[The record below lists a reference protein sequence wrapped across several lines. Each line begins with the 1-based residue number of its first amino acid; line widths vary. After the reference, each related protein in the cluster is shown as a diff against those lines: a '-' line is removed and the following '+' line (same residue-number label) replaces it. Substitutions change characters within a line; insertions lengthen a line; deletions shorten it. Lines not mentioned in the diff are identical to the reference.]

1 MYDFISNFQMKI
13 CLLTKFILMK
23 KNLHLIA
30 IGALSIALTQPA
42 LAQKKALAKAT
53 TAKPSAS
60 QTLPEDPNVKIG
72 KLPNG
77 LVYYIRKN
85 VEPKNRAELYL
96 GNKIG
101 SLMENEEQLG
111 LAHFTEHMAFNGTT
125 DFPKNEII
133 NYLQKAGVRFGAD
146 LNAYTGFNQTVYQL
160 PIPTDSAA
168 VFKTGF
174 KILANWAGKIAMD
187 GKEIDNERGVI
198 IEEDRQRGKNAQQR
212 MSNQL
217 LPFLLGDSRYAKR
230 IPIGDV
236 ALLQKFTHDKIR
248 NFYEDWYRP
257 NLQSVIAVGDFDVNE
272 VEKLIIANFSELKN
286 PANEKA
292 RNYYNIPDNAQ
303 PLIKIVTDKEQPYN
317 VAQVIYKQKQ
327 GPVKTEADYKLQLM
341 QNMVNNMLAAR
352 INEISQKGNAPF
364 LFAQSGYSPYQG
376 GMIWGMSALQ
386 TVAVAKTGKELE
398 KALVAALA
406 ENERMAKFG
415 FTAGELETVKKKME
429 AGNEKQFKEKDKTK
443 SSAYVQQYLDNFL
456 TGSAIP
462 SEEFSYEL
470 NKKLLKNITLA
481 EVNTTAKAMVTK
493 TNQIVVVQAPEKE
506 KENLPSEAALLAAI
520 KTAGNGVTPYVDN
533 TVNKPLIAQAPKA
546 GTIVSQTKN
555 DKVGVTTMTL
565 SNGVKVVLKPTDFKN
580 DQIIFTSF
588 GKGGASLASNDDFI
602 SAENANLIA
611 QSGVGDY
618 NPTQL
623 TKYLA
628 GKSAT
633 AGAYIDD
640 LYQGFS
646 GSASPK
652 DLETA
657 FQLIYARATN
667 PRKDVEFFNK
677 NIADFKVITANKGSN
692 PNSVFA
698 DTVQAVM
705 ANYHKRGM
713 PTTLADLDKINID
726 KAFAFYKERF
736 ADASGQTF
744 VFVGNFDVEQIK
756 PLITNYLASLPSL
769 NKNENFVDNG
779 VKPPM
784 GKVSKTVKKGLED
797 KVTVQLL
804 FHGDYTYNAKN
815 NVMLDALKAALD
827 IKITERLREKESGV
841 YSPGVSLSVQ
851 KNPTSHY
858 YFTISFNCAKANV
871 EKLINAA
878 LEEVNTFKNNGVTA
892 EDLQKFKSEELRQE
906 ELSIRENGYWLGYL
920 TNRLKYG
927 DDIEQVLG
935 NTARVNGVTVEATK
949 TAAKQYLSGDNYI
962 RLVLLPEN

>member
-1 MYDFISNFQMKI
+1 
-13 CLLTKFILMK
+13 MK
-23 KNLHLIA
+23 KNLHLLA
-30 IGALSIALTQPA
+30 AGALSFVLAQPVV
-42 LAQKKALAKAT
+42 AQKKAT
-53 TAKPSAS
+53 TKTVVTKTAAKPAAS
-60 QTLPEDPNVKIG
+60 QTLPNDPNVKIG

-96 GNKIG
+96 GTKIG
-101 SLMENEEQLG
+101 SSMENEQQQG

-146 LNAYTGFNQTVYQL
+146 LNAYTGFNQTVFQL
-160 PIPTDSAA
+160 PIPTDSVE

-174 KILANWAGKIAMD
+174 KILANWAGKVTMD

-217 LPFLLGDSRYAKR
+217 MPFLLGDSQYAKR
-230 IPIGDV
+230 IPIGKIEI
-236 ALLQKFTHDKIR
+236 LESFTHDKIR
-248 NFYEDWYRP
+248 DFYKDWYRP
-257 NLQSVIAVGDFDVNE
+257 NLQAVIAVGDFDVNE
-272 VEKLIIANFSELKN
+272 VEKLIVANFSGLKN

-292 RNYYNIPDNAQ
+292 RTYYDIPDNAQ
-303 PLIKIVTDKEQPYN
+303 PLIKIATDKEQPYN

-327 GPVKTEADYKLQLM
+327 GPVKTEADYRKAM
-341 QNMVNNMLAAR
+341 AQNMVNSMLGAR
-352 INEISQKGNAPF
+352 LAEITQKGNAPF
-364 LFAQSGYSPYQG
+364 LVAQSSYAPYQG
-376 GMIWGMSALQ
+376 GLVWGISALQ
-386 TVAVAKTGKELE
+386 TFAVSKTGAELQ
-398 KALVAALA
+398 KAIVAAIA

-429 AGNEKQFKEKDKTK
+429 ASIEKQFKEKDKTK
-443 SSAYVQQYLDNFL
+443 SSSYVQEYLENFL
-456 TGSAIP
+456 VGEAMPSADFTYQL
-462 SEEFSYEL
+462 S
-470 NKKLLKNITLA
+470 KKLLQNISLA
-481 EVNTTAKAMVTK
+481 EVNAAAKAMVTA

-520 KTAGNGVTPYVDN
+520 KNAGNGVTPYVDN

-555 DKVGVTTMTL
+555 DKIGVTTLTL

-580 DQIIFTSF
+580 DQVVFTSF

-611 QSGVGDY
+611 QSGVGDF

-623 TKYLA
+623 SKYLA
-628 GKSAT
+628 GKNA
-633 AGAYIDD
+633 AVGAYVDD

-667 PRKDVEFFNK
+667 PRKDAEIFNK
-677 NIADFKVITANKGSN
+677 NISDFKVITANKNSN
-692 PNSVFA
+692 PASVFA

-713 PTTLADLDKINID
+713 PTTLADIDKINLD
-726 KAFAFYKERF
+726 KAYAFYKDRF

-744 VFVGNFDVEQIK
+744 VFVGNFDVEKIK
-756 PLITNYLASLPSL
+756 PYITTYLASLPSL
-769 NKNENFVDNG
+769 NKRENFVDNG
-779 VKPPM
+779 INPPK

-797 KVTVQLL
+797 KATVQLL
-804 FHGDYTYNAKN
+804 FHDDYVYNAEN

-841 YSPGVSLSVQ
+841 YSPGVSLSIQ
-851 KNPTSHY
+851 KNPTAHY

-906 ELSIRENGYWLGYL
+906 ELSLRENGFWLGYL

-927 DDIEQVLG
+927 DNLEQVLG
-935 NTARVNGVTVEATK
+935 NTARINGVTVEATK
-949 TAAKQYLSGDNYI
+949 AAAKKYLNGDNYI

>member
-1 MYDFISNFQMKI
+1 
-13 CLLTKFILMK
+13 MK
-23 KNLHLIA
+23 KNLHLLA
-30 IGALSIALTQPA
+30 AGALSFVLAQPA
-42 LAQKKALAKAT
+42 VAQKKAPAKAPVAK
-53 TAKPSAS
+53 TAVKTVAS
-60 QTLPEDPNVKIG
+60 QALPNDPNVKIG

-101 SLMENEEQLG
+101 SLMENEDQLG
-111 LAHFTEHMAFNGTT
+111 LAHFTEHMAFNGTK

-160 PIPTDSAA
+160 PIPTDSVE

-174 KILANWAGKIAMD
+174 KILANWAGKVTMD
-187 GKEIDNERGVI
+187 GAEIDNERGVI
-198 IEEDRQRGKNAQQR
+198 VEEDRQRGKNAQQR

-217 LPFLLGDSRYAKR
+217 LPFLLGDSQYAKR
-230 IPIGDV
+230 IPIGKV
-236 ALLQKFTHDKIR
+236 EVLQNFTHDKIR
-248 NFYEDWYRP
+248 NFYKDWYRP
-257 NLQSVIAVGDFDVNE
+257 NLQTVIAVGDFDVNE

-286 PANEKA
+286 PANERA
-292 RNYYNIPDNAQ
+292 RTYYSIPDNAQ
-303 PLIKIVTDKEQPYN
+303 PLIKIATDKEQPYN

-327 GPVKTEADYKLQLM
+327 GPVKTEADYKTQM
-341 QNMVNNMLAAR
+341 IQGMVNNMLEAR
-352 INEISQKGNAPF
+352 ITELTQKGTAPF
-364 LFAQSGYSPYQG
+364 LFAQSAYGPYQG
-376 GMIWGMSALQ
+376 GMVWDFSALQ
-386 TVAVAKTGKELE
+386 TVAVAKSGAELE

-415 FTAGELETVKKKME
+415 FTAVELETVKKKME
-429 AGNEKQFKEKDKTK
+429 AGIEKQFKEKDKTK
-443 SSAYVQQYLDNFL
+443 SSTYVQQYLNNFL
-456 TGSAIP
+456 IGSAIP
-462 SEEFSYEL
+462 SAEYTYEL
-470 NKKLLKNITLA
+470 SKKLLNNITLA
-481 EVNTTAKAMVTK
+481 DINAAAKAMVTK

-506 KENLPSEAALLAAI
+506 KENLPTEAALLAAI

-546 GTIVSQTKN
+546 GTIVSETKN
-555 DKVGVTTMTL
+555 DKIGVTTLAL

-580 DQIIFTSF
+580 DQVIFTSF
-588 GKGGASLASNDDFI
+588 AKGGASLASNDDFI

-611 QSGVGDY
+611 QSGVGDF

-628 GKSAT
+628 GKTAS

-667 PRKDVEFFNK
+667 PRKDAEIFNK
-677 NIADFKVITANKGSN
+677 NISDFKVITANKGSN
-692 PNSVFA
+692 PSSVFA

-713 PTTLADLDKINID
+713 PTTLADIDKINID
-726 KAFAFYKERF
+726 KAYAFYKDRF

-744 VFVGNFDVEQIK
+744 VFVGNFDVEKIK
-756 PLITNYLASLPSL
+756 PFVTTYLASLPSL

-779 VKPPM
+779 VNPPK

-804 FHGDYTYNAKN
+804 FHDDYVYNADN

-851 KNPTSHY
+851 KNPTAHY

-878 LEEVNTFKNNGVTA
+878 LEEVNAFAKNGVTA
-892 EDLQKFKSEELRQE
+892 EDLQKFKSEELRQD
-906 ELSIRENGYWLGYL
+906 ELSLRENGYWLSYL

-927 DDIEQVLG
+927 DNLEQVLG
-935 NTARVNGVTVEATK
+935 NTARINGVTVEATK
-949 TAAKQYLSGDNYI
+949 AAAQKYLNGDNYI

>member
-1 MYDFISNFQMKI
+1 MN
-13 CLLTKFILMK
+13 
-23 KNLHLIA
+23 KNLHLLA
-30 IGALSIALTQPA
+30 VGALSLALAQPA
-42 LAQKKALAKAT
+42 IAQKKAPAKAT
-53 TAKPSAS
+53 APKTAVKTVAG
-60 QTLPEDPNVKIG
+60 QALPNDPNVKIG

-96 GNKIG
+96 GTKIG
-101 SLMENEEQLG
+101 SLMENEDQLG
-111 LAHFTEHMAFNGTT
+111 LAHFTEHMAFNGTK

-160 PIPTDSAA
+160 PIPTDSIE

-174 KILANWAGKIAMD
+174 KILANWAGKVTMD
-187 GKEIDNERGVI
+187 GAEIDNERGVI
-198 IEEDRQRGKNAQQR
+198 VEEDRQRGKNAQQR

-217 LPFLLGDSRYAKR
+217 LPFLLGDSQYAKR
-230 IPIGDV
+230 IPIGKV
-236 ALLQKFTHDKIR
+236 EILQNFTHDKIR
-248 NFYEDWYRP
+248 NFYTDWYRP
-257 NLQSVIAVGDFDVNE
+257 NLQTVIAVGDFDVNE
-272 VEKLIIANFSELKN
+272 VEKLIISNFSVLTNPKN
-286 PANEKA
+286 ERA
-292 RNYYNIPDNAQ
+292 RTYYNIPDNVQ
-303 PLIKIVTDKEQPYN
+303 PLIKIAVDKEQPYN

-327 GPVKTEADYKLQLM
+327 GPVKTEADYRLQM
-341 QNMVNNMLAAR
+341 VQSMVNNMLGAR
-352 INEISQKGNAPF
+352 LAEITQKGNAPF
-364 LFAQSGYSPYQG
+364 LFAQSAYAPYQG
-376 GMIWGMSALQ
+376 GLVWGLSALQ
-386 TVAVAKTGKELE
+386 TTAVAKSGAELQ
-398 KALVAALA
+398 AAIVAALA

-429 AGNEKQFKEKDKTK
+429 AGIEKQFKEKDKTK
-443 SSAYVQQYLDNFL
+443 SAVYVQQYLNNFL
-456 TGSAIP
+456 IGAGIP
-462 SEEFSYEL
+462 SAEHTYEL
-470 NKKLLKNITLA
+470 SKKLLQNISLA
-481 EVNTTAKAMVTK
+481 EINTAAKAMVTK

-506 KENLPSEAALLAAI
+506 KENLPTETALLAAI
-520 KTAGNGVTPYVDN
+520 KNAGNGVTPYVDN

-546 GTIVSQTKN
+546 GTIVNETKN
-555 DKVGVTTMTL
+555 DKVGVTTLTL

-580 DQIIFTSF
+580 DQVIFTSF

-611 QSGVGDY
+611 QSGVGDF

-628 GKSAT
+628 GKTAS

-667 PRKDVEFFNK
+667 PRKDVEIFNK
-677 NIADFKVITANKGSN
+677 NISDYKVVTANKNSN
-692 PNSVFA
+692 PSSVFA

-713 PTTLADLDKINID
+713 PTNLADIDKINLD
-726 KAFAFYKERF
+726 KAYAFYKDRF
-736 ADASGQTF
+736 ADGSGQTF
-744 VFVGNFDVEQIK
+744 VFVGNFDVEKIK
-756 PLITNYLASLPSL
+756 PFVTTYLASLPSL

-779 VKPPM
+779 VNPPK

-797 KVTVQLL
+797 KANVQLV
-804 FHGDYTYNAKN
+804 FHDDYVYNAEN

-841 YSPGVSLSVQ
+841 YSPNVSLSVQ
-851 KNPTSHY
+851 KNPTAHY
-858 YFTISFNCAKANV
+858 YFTISFSCAKANV
-871 EKLINAA
+871 DKLINAA
-878 LEEVNTFKNNGVTA
+878 IEEVNAFAKNGVTA

-927 DDIEQVLG
+927 DNLEQVLG
-935 NTARVNGVTVEATK
+935 NTTRINGVTVDATK
-949 TAAKQYLSGDNYI
+949 TAAQKYLNGDNYI

>member
-1 MYDFISNFQMKI
+1 MN
-13 CLLTKFILMK
+13 
-23 KNLHLIA
+23 KNLHLLA
-30 IGALSIALTQPA
+30 IGALSLALAQPA
-42 LAQKKALAKAT
+42 TAQKKAPAKAT
-53 TAKPSAS
+53 AAKTAVKTVAS
-60 QTLPEDPNVKIG
+60 QALPNDPNVKIG

-85 VEPKNRAELYL
+85 IEPKNRAELYL
-96 GNKIG
+96 GTKIG
-101 SLMENEEQLG
+101 SLMENEDQLG
-111 LAHFTEHMAFNGTT
+111 LAHFTEHMAFNGTK

-146 LNAYTGFNQTVYQL
+146 LNAYTGFNQTVFQL
-160 PIPTDSAA
+160 PIPTDSAE

-174 KILANWAGKIAMD
+174 KILANWAGKVSMD
-187 GKEIDNERGVI
+187 GKEIDNERGI
-198 IEEDRQRGKNAQQR
+198 IVEEDRQRGKNAQQR
-212 MSNQL
+212 ISNQL
-217 LPFLLGDSRYAKR
+217 LPFLLGDSQYSKR
-230 IPIGDV
+230 IPIGKV
-236 ALLQKFTHDKIR
+236 EILQSFTHDKIR
-248 NFYEDWYRP
+248 NFYTDWYRP
-257 NLQSVIAVGDFDVNE
+257 NLQTVIAVGDFDVNE
-272 VEKLIIANFSELKN
+272 VEKLIIANFSVLTN
-286 PANEKA
+286 PKAERARAN
-292 RNYYNIPDNAQ
+292 YSIPDNVQ
-303 PLIKIVTDKEQPYN
+303 PLIKIAVDKEQPYN

-327 GPVKTEADYKLQLM
+327 GPVKTEADYRLQM
-341 QNMVNNMLAAR
+341 VQGMVNNMLGAR
-352 INEISQKGNAPF
+352 LTEITQKANAPF
-364 LFAQSGYSPYQG
+364 LFAQSSYAPYQG
-376 GMIWGMSALQ
+376 GLVWGVSALQ
-386 TVAVAKTGKELE
+386 TAAVAKTGAELQT
-398 KALVAALA
+398 AIVAALA

-429 AGNEKQFKEKDKTK
+429 AGIEKQFKEKDKTK
-443 SSAYVQQYLDNFL
+443 STVYVQQYLNNFL
-456 TGSAIP
+456 IGSAIP
-462 SEEFSYEL
+462 SAEYSYEL
-470 NKKLLKNITLA
+470 SQKILKGITLA
-481 EVNTTAKAMVTK
+481 EINAAAKAMVTK

-506 KENLPSEAALLAAI
+506 KDNLPKEAALLAAI
-520 KTAGNGVTPYVDN
+520 KNAGNGVTPYVDN

-546 GTIVSQTKN
+546 GNIVNETKN
-555 DKVGVTTMTL
+555 AKIGITTLTL

-580 DQIIFTSF
+580 DQVIFTSF
-588 GKGGASLASNDDFI
+588 GKGGASLASNDDFL

-611 QSGVGDY
+611 QSGVGDF

-628 GKSAT
+628 GKTAS

-667 PRKDVEFFNK
+667 PRKDAEIFNK
-677 NIADFKVITANKGSN
+677 NISDYKVITANKNSN
-692 PNSVFA
+692 PSSVFA

-713 PTTLADLDKINID
+713 PTNLSDIDKINLD
-726 KAFAFYKERF
+726 KAYAFYKDRF

-744 VFVGNFDVEQIK
+744 VFVGNFDVEKIK
-756 PLITNYLASLPSL
+756 PFITTYLASLPSL

-779 VKPPM
+779 VNPPK

-797 KVTVQLL
+797 KANVQLV
-804 FHGDYTYNAKN
+804 FHDDYTYNAEN

-841 YSPGVSLSVQ
+841 YSPNVSLSVQ
-851 KNPTSHY
+851 KNPTAHY
-858 YFTISFNCAKANV
+858 YFTISFSCAKANV
-871 EKLINAA
+871 DKLVNAA
-878 LEEVNTFKNNGVTA
+878 LEEVNAFAKNGVTA

-927 DDIEQVLG
+927 DDVEQVLG
-935 NTARVNGVTVEATK
+935 NTARINGVSVDATK
-949 TAAKQYLSGDNYI
+949 TAAQKYLNGDNYI
-962 RLVLLPEN
+962 RLVLVPEN

>member
-1 MYDFISNFQMKI
+1 
-13 CLLTKFILMK
+13 MK
-23 KNLHLIA
+23 KNLHLFA
-30 IGALSIALTQPA
+30 VGVLSLMLAQPA
-42 LAQKKALAKAT
+42 MAQKKT
-53 TAKPSAS
+53 TAKAPIAKTIAKTATKPTTSP
-60 QTLPEDPNVKIG
+60 TLPNDPNVKIG

-101 SLMENEEQLG
+101 SLMENEDQLG
-111 LAHFTEHMAFNGTT
+111 LAHFTEHMAFNGTK

-160 PIPTDSAA
+160 PIPTDSVE

-174 KILANWAGKIAMD
+174 KILANWAGKVSMD
-187 GKEIDNERGVI
+187 GAEIDNERGVI

-217 LPFLLGDSRYAKR
+217 LPFLLGNSQYAKR
-230 IPIGDV
+230 IPIGKV
-236 ALLQKFTHDKIR
+236 ELLQSFTHDKIR
-248 NFYEDWYRP
+248 NFYKDWYRP
-257 NLQSVIAVGDFDVNE
+257 NLQTVIAVGDFDVNE

-286 PANEKA
+286 PTNERA
-292 RNYYNIPDNAQ
+292 RTYYDIPDNAQ
-303 PLIKIVTDKEQPYN
+303 PLIKIATDKEQPYN

-327 GPVKTEADYKLQLM
+327 GPIKTEADYKKQLI

-352 INEISQKGNAPF
+352 FAEITQKGNAPF
-364 LFAQSGYSPYQG
+364 LFAQSSYGPYQG
-376 GMIWGMSALQ
+376 GLVWDVSALT
-386 TVAVAKTGKELE
+386 TVAVAKTGAELQQ
-398 KALVAALA
+398 AIVAALA

-429 AGNEKQFKEKDKTK
+429 AGIEKQFKEKDKTK
-443 SSAYVQQYLDNFL
+443 STVYVQQYLNNFL
-456 TGSAIP
+456 IGASIP
-462 SEEFSYEL
+462 SAEYTYEL
-470 NKKLLKNITLA
+470 SKKLLQHITLA
-481 EVNTTAKAMVTK
+481 EVNASAKAMVTT

-506 KENLPSEAALLAAI
+506 KDNLPSETALLAAI

-546 GTIVSQTKN
+546 GTIVSETKN
-555 DKVGVTTMTL
+555 DKIGITSLTL
-565 SNGVKVVLKPTDFKN
+565 SNGIKVVLKPTDFKN
-580 DQIIFTSF
+580 DQVIFTSF

-602 SAENANLIA
+602 SADNANLIA
-611 QSGVGDY
+611 QSGVGDF

-628 GKSAT
+628 GKTAS
-633 AGAYIDD
+633 AGAYIND

-667 PRKDVEFFNK
+667 PRKDVEIFNK
-677 NIADFKVITANKGSN
+677 NISDYKVITANKNSS
-692 PNSVFA
+692 PTSVFA

-713 PTTLADLDKINID
+713 PTTLADIDKISID
-726 KAFAFYKERF
+726 KAYDFYKERF
-736 ADASGQTF
+736 ADLSGQTF
-744 VFVGNFDVEQIK
+744 VFVGNFDVAQIK
-756 PLITNYLASLPSL
+756 PLITTYLASLPAL

-779 VKPPM
+779 VNPPK

-797 KVTVQLL
+797 KVTVQLV
-804 FHGDYTYNAKN
+804 FHDDYTYNADN
-815 NVMLDALKAALD
+815 NVMLDALNAALD

-841 YSPGVSLSVQ
+841 YSPRVSLSVE
-851 KNPTSHY
+851 KYPTAHY
-858 YFTISFNCAKANV
+858 YFTISFNCAKANAD
-871 EKLINAA
+871 KLINAA
-878 LEEVNTFKNNGVTA
+878 LEEVTAFRQNGVTA

-906 ELSIRENGYWLGYL
+906 ELSLRENGYWLNYL

-927 DDIEQVLG
+927 DDLEQVLG
-935 NTARVNGVTVEATK
+935 NTARINGVTIEATK
-949 TAAKQYLSGDNYI
+949 TAAQTYLNGNNYI
-962 RLVLLPEN
+962 QLVLLPEN

>member
-1 MYDFISNFQMKI
+1 
-13 CLLTKFILMK
+13 MK
-23 KNLHLIA
+23 KNLHLLA
-30 IGALSIALTQPA
+30 AGALSFVLAQPA
-42 LAQKKALAKAT
+42 VAQKKT
-53 TAKPSAS
+53 TTKTVVTKTAAKPAAS
-60 QTLPEDPNVKIG
+60 QTLPNDPNVKIG

-96 GNKIG
+96 GTKIG
-101 SLMENEEQLG
+101 SLMENEQQQG

-146 LNAYTGFNQTVYQL
+146 LNAYTGFNQTVFQL
-160 PIPTDSAA
+160 PIPTDSVE

-174 KILANWAGKIAMD
+174 KILANWAGKVTMD

-198 IEEDRQRGKNAQQR
+198 VEEDRQRGKNAQQR

-217 LPFLLGDSRYAKR
+217 LPFLLGNSQYAKR
-230 IPIGDV
+230 IPIGKIEI
-236 ALLQKFTHDKIR
+236 LESFTHDKIR
-248 NFYEDWYRP
+248 DFYKDWYRP
-257 NLQSVIAVGDFDVNE
+257 NLQAVIAVGDFDVNE
-272 VEKLIIANFSELKN
+272 VEKLIIANFSGLKN

-292 RNYYNIPDNAQ
+292 RTYYSIPDNAQ
-303 PLIKIVTDKEQPYN
+303 PLIKIATDKEQPYN

-327 GPVKTEADYKLQLM
+327 GPVKTEADYRKAM
-341 QNMVNNMLAAR
+341 AQNMVNSMLGAR
-352 INEISQKGNAPF
+352 LAEITQKGNAPF
-364 LFAQSGYSPYQG
+364 LFAQSSYAPYQG
-376 GMIWGMSALQ
+376 GLVWGVSALQ
-386 TVAVAKTGKELE
+386 TVAVSKTGAELQ
-398 KALVAALA
+398 KAIVAAIA

-415 FTAGELETVKKKME
+415 FTAGELETVKKKMD
-429 AGNEKQFKEKDKTK
+429 ASIEKQFKEKDKTK
-443 SSAYVQQYLDNFL
+443 SSAYVQEYLENFL
-456 TGSAIP
+456 VGEAMPSA
-462 SEEFSYEL
+462 EFTYQLS
-470 NKKLLKNITLA
+470 KKLLQNISLA
-481 EVNTTAKAMVTK
+481 EVNAAAKAMVTA

-506 KENLPSEAALLAAI
+506 KENLPSEAALLATI
-520 KTAGNGVTPYVDN
+520 KNAGNGVTPYVDN

-555 DKVGVTTMTL
+555 DKIGVTTLTL

-580 DQIIFTSF
+580 DQIVFTSF

-611 QSGVGDY
+611 QSGVGDF

-623 TKYLA
+623 NKYLA
-628 GKSAT
+628 GKNA
-633 AGAYIDD
+633 AVGAYVDD

-667 PRKDVEFFNK
+667 PRKDAEIFNK
-677 NIADFKVITANKGSN
+677 NISDFKVITANKNSN
-692 PNSVFA
+692 PASVFA

-713 PTTLADLDKINID
+713 PTTLADIDKINLD
-726 KAFAFYKERF
+726 KAYAFYKDRF

-744 VFVGNFDVEQIK
+744 VFVGNFDVEKIK
-756 PLITNYLASLPSL
+756 PYITTYLASLPSL
-769 NKNENFVDNG
+769 NKSENFVDNG
-779 VKPPM
+779 VNPPK

-797 KVTVQLL
+797 KATVQLL
-804 FHGDYTYNAKN
+804 FHDDYTYNAEN

-841 YSPGVSLSVQ
+841 YSPGVSLSIQ
-851 KNPTSHY
+851 KNPTAHY

-906 ELSIRENGYWLGYL
+906 ELSLRENGFWLGYL

-927 DDIEQVLG
+927 DNLEQVLG
-935 NTARVNGVTVEATK
+935 NTARINGVTVEATK
-949 TAAKQYLSGDNYI
+949 AAAKKYLNGDNYI

>member
-1 MYDFISNFQMKI
+1 
-13 CLLTKFILMK
+13 MK
-23 KNLHLIA
+23 KNLHLLA
-30 IGALSIALTQPA
+30 VGALSLVLAQPA
-42 LAQKKALAKAT
+42 IAQKKAPAKAVKT
-53 TAKPSAS
+53 VTKPAAS
-60 QTLPEDPNVKIG
+60 PALPIDPNVKIG

-111 LAHFTEHMAFNGTT
+111 LAHFTEHMAFNGTK

-160 PIPTDSAA
+160 PIPTDSAE

-174 KILANWAGKIAMD
+174 KILANWAGKVTMD

-212 MSNQL
+212 ISKQL

-236 ALLQKFTHDKIR
+236 DLLQKFTHDKIR
-248 NFYEDWYRP
+248 NFYKDWYRP
-257 NLQSVIAVGDFDVNE
+257 NLQTVIAVGDFDVNE

-292 RNYYNIPDNAQ
+292 RTYYSIPDNVQ
-303 PLIKIVTDKEQPYN
+303 PLVKIATDPEQPYN
-317 VAQVIYKQKQ
+317 VAQLIYKQKQ
-327 GPVKTEADYKLQLM
+327 GPVKTEADYKTQM
-341 QNMVNNMLAAR
+341 AQNMVNNMLAAR
-352 INEISQKGNAPF
+352 IAEIMQKGNAPF
-364 LFAQSGYSPYQG
+364 LFAQSSYGPYQG
-376 GMIWGMSALQ
+376 GMIWDMNALQ
-386 TVAVAKTGKELE
+386 TVAVAKTGAELE
-398 KALVAALA
+398 KALVAAVA

-429 AGNEKQFKEKDKTK
+429 ASNEKQFKEKDKTK
-443 SSAYVQQYLDNFL
+443 SSAYVQQYLNNFL
-456 TGSAIP
+456 IGSAIP
-462 SEEFSYEL
+462 SEEYSYEL
-470 NKKLLKNITLA
+470 NKKLLQSISLA
-481 EVNTTAKAMVTK
+481 DVNAAAKAMVTK
-493 TNQIVVVQAPEKE
+493 NNQILVVQAPEKE
-506 KENLPSEAALLAAI
+506 KANLPQEASLIAAL
-520 KTAGNGVTPYVDN
+520 KNAGNGVTPYVDN
-533 TVNKPLIAQAPKA
+533 AVNKPLIAQAPKA
-546 GTIVSQTKN
+546 GTIVNETKN
-555 DKVGVTTMTL
+555 DKIGITTLTL

-580 DQIIFTSF
+580 DQVIFTSF
-588 GKGGASLASNDDFI
+588 AKGGASLASNDDFL

-623 TKYLA
+623 SKYLA
-628 GKSAT
+628 GKNA
-633 AGAYIDD
+633 AVGAYIDD

-646 GSASPK
+646 GNASPK

-667 PRKDVEFFNK
+667 PRKDVEIFNK
-677 NIADFKVITANKGSN
+677 NISDFKVITANKGSN
-692 PNSVFA
+692 PSSVFA

-713 PTTLADLDKINID
+713 PTTLADIDKINID
-726 KAFAFYKERF
+726 KAYAFYKDRF

-756 PLITNYLASLPSL
+756 PFITTYLASLPSL
-769 NKNENFVDNG
+769 NRNENFVDNG
-779 VKPPM
+779 VNPPK

-797 KVTVQLL
+797 KVSVQLV
-804 FHGDYTYNAKN
+804 FHDDYTYSAEN

-851 KNPTSHY
+851 KNPAAHY

-878 LEEVNTFKNNGVTA
+878 LEEVNNFKNNGVTA
-892 EDLQKFKSEELRQE
+892 EDLQKFKSEELRQV
-906 ELSIRENGYWLGYL
+906 ELSLRENGYWLAYL
-920 TNRLKYG
+920 TNRLKYN
-927 DDIEQVLG
+927 DNVEQVLD
-935 NTARVNGVTVEATK
+935 NTSRINGVTVDATK
-949 TAAKQYLSGDNYI
+949 TAAKKYLNGDNYI

>member
-1 MYDFISNFQMKI
+1 
-13 CLLTKFILMK
+13 MK
-23 KNLHLIA
+23 KNLHLLA
-30 IGALSIALTQPA
+30 AGALSLVLAQPA
-42 LAQKKALAKAT
+42 IAQKKAPAKAPVAKTAAKT
-53 TAKPSAS
+53 TTS
-60 QTLPEDPNVKIG
+60 QTLPNDPNVKIG

-101 SLMENEEQLG
+101 SLMENEDQLG
-111 LAHFTEHMAFNGTT
+111 LAHFTEHMAFNGTK

-160 PIPTDSAA
+160 PIPTDSAD

-174 KILANWAGKIAMD
+174 KILANWAGKVTMD
-187 GKEIDNERGVI
+187 GAEIDNERGVI
-198 IEEDRQRGKNAQQR
+198 VEEDRQRGKNAQQR

-217 LPFLLGDSRYAKR
+217 LPFLLGDSQYAKR
-230 IPIGDV
+230 IPIGKV
-236 ALLQKFTHDKIR
+236 EILQNFTHDKIR
-248 NFYEDWYRP
+248 NFYKDWYRP
-257 NLQSVIAVGDFDVNE
+257 NLQTVIAVGDFDVNE

-286 PANEKA
+286 PANE
-292 RNYYNIPDNAQ
+292 RTRTLYSIPDNAQ
-303 PLIKIVTDKEQPYN
+303 PLIKIATDKEQPYN

-327 GPVKTEADYKLQLM
+327 GPVKTEADYRLQM
-341 QNMVNNMLAAR
+341 TQNMVNNMLGAR
-352 INEISQKGNAPF
+352 IAELTQKGTAPF
-364 LFAQSGYSPYQG
+364 LFAQSSYAPYQG
-376 GMIWGMSALQ
+376 GLVWDVSALQ
-386 TVAVAKTGKELE
+386 TVAVAKSGAELQ

-429 AGNEKQFKEKDKTK
+429 AGIEKQFKEKDKTK
-443 SSAYVQQYLDNFL
+443 SAAYVQQYLNNFL
-456 TGSAIP
+456 IGSAIP
-462 SEEFSYEL
+462 SAEYSYEL
-470 NKKLLKNITLA
+470 SKKLLNNISLA
-481 EVNTTAKAMVTK
+481 EINAAAKAMVTK

-506 KENLPSEAALLAAI
+506 KENLPTEAALLAAI

-546 GTIVSQTKN
+546 GTIVSETKN
-555 DKVGVTTMTL
+555 DKIGVTTLAL

-588 GKGGASLASNDDFI
+588 GKGGASLASNEDFL

-611 QSGVGDY
+611 QSGVGDF

-628 GKSAT
+628 GKTAS

-667 PRKDVEFFNK
+667 PRKDAEIFNK
-677 NIADFKVITANKGSN
+677 NISDFKVITANKGSN
-692 PNSVFA
+692 PSSVFA

-713 PTTLADLDKINID
+713 PTTLADIDKINLD
-726 KAFAFYKERF
+726 KAYAFYKDRF

-744 VFVGNFDVEQIK
+744 VFVGNFDVEKIK
-756 PLITNYLASLPSL
+756 PFVTTYLASLPSL

-779 VKPPM
+779 VNPPK

-804 FHGDYTYNAKN
+804 FHDDYVYNAEN

-851 KNPTSHY
+851 KNPTAHY

-878 LEEVNTFKNNGVTA
+878 LEEVNAFAKNGVTA

-906 ELSIRENGYWLGYL
+906 ELSLRENGYWLGYL

-927 DDIEQVLG
+927 DNLEQVLG
-935 NTARVNGVTVEATK
+935 NTARINGVTVDATK
-949 TAAKQYLSGDNYI
+949 AAAQKYLNGDNYI

>member
-1 MYDFISNFQMKI
+1 
-13 CLLTKFILMK
+13 MK
-23 KNLHLIA
+23 KNLHLLA
-30 IGALSIALTQPA
+30 VGALSLVLAQPA
-42 LAQKKALAKAT
+42 IAQKKAPAKAVKT
-53 TAKPSAS
+53 VTKPATSPA
-60 QTLPEDPNVKIG
+60 LPIDPNVKIG

-111 LAHFTEHMAFNGTT
+111 LAHFTEHMAFNGTK

-160 PIPTDSAA
+160 PIPTDSAE

-174 KILANWAGKIAMD
+174 KILANWAGKVTMD

-212 MSNQL
+212 ISKQL

-236 ALLQKFTHDKIR
+236 DLLQKFTHDKIR
-248 NFYEDWYRP
+248 NFYKDWYRP
-257 NLQSVIAVGDFDVNE
+257 NLQTVIAVGDFDVNE

-292 RNYYNIPDNAQ
+292 RTYYSIPDNVQ
-303 PLIKIVTDKEQPYN
+303 PLVKIATDPEQPYN
-317 VAQVIYKQKQ
+317 VAQLIYKQKQ
-327 GPVKTEADYKLQLM
+327 GPVKTEADYKTQIA

-352 INEISQKGNAPF
+352 IAEIMQKGNAPF
-364 LFAQSGYSPYQG
+364 LFAQSSYGPYQG
-376 GMIWGMSALQ
+376 GMIWDMNALQ
-386 TVAVAKTGKELE
+386 TVAVAKTGAELE
-398 KALVAALA
+398 KALVAAVA

-429 AGNEKQFKEKDKTK
+429 ASNEKQFKEKDKTK
-443 SSAYVQQYLDNFL
+443 SSAYVQQYLNNFL
-456 TGSAIP
+456 IGSAIP
-462 SEEFSYEL
+462 SEEYSYEL
-470 NKKLLKNITLA
+470 NKKLLQSISLA
-481 EVNTTAKAMVTK
+481 DVNAAAKAMVTK
-493 TNQIVVVQAPEKE
+493 NNQILVVQAPEKE
-506 KENLPSEAALLAAI
+506 KANLPQEASLIAAL
-520 KTAGNGVTPYVDN
+520 KNAGNGVTPYVDN
-533 TVNKPLIAQAPKA
+533 AVNKPLIAQAPKA
-546 GTIVSQTKN
+546 GTIVNETKN
-555 DKVGVTTMTL
+555 DKIGITTLTL

-580 DQIIFTSF
+580 DQVIFTSF
-588 GKGGASLASNDDFI
+588 AKGGASLASNDDFL

-623 TKYLA
+623 SKYLA
-628 GKSAT
+628 GKNA
-633 AGAYIDD
+633 AVGAYIDD

-646 GSASPK
+646 GNASPK

-667 PRKDVEFFNK
+667 PRKDVEIFNK
-677 NIADFKVITANKGSN
+677 NISDFKVITANKGSN
-692 PNSVFA
+692 PSSVFA

-713 PTTLADLDKINID
+713 PTTLADIDKINID
-726 KAFAFYKERF
+726 KAYAFYKDRF

-756 PLITNYLASLPSL
+756 PLITTYLASLPSL
-769 NKNENFVDNG
+769 NRNENFVDNG
-779 VKPPM
+779 VNPPK

-797 KVTVQLL
+797 KVSVQLV
-804 FHGDYTYNAKN
+804 FHDDYTYSAEN

-851 KNPTSHY
+851 KNPAAHY

-878 LEEVNTFKNNGVTA
+878 LEEVNNFKNNGVTA
-892 EDLQKFKSEELRQE
+892 EDLQKFKSEELRQV
-906 ELSIRENGYWLGYL
+906 ELSLRENGYWLAYL
-920 TNRLKYG
+920 TNRLKYN
-927 DDIEQVLG
+927 DNVEQVLD
-935 NTARVNGVTVEATK
+935 NTSRINGVTVDATK
-949 TAAKQYLSGDNYI
+949 TAAKKYLNGDNYI

>member
-1 MYDFISNFQMKI
+1 
-13 CLLTKFILMK
+13 MK
-23 KNLHLIA
+23 KNLHLLA
-30 IGALSIALTQPA
+30 VGALSLVLAQPA
-42 LAQKKALAKAT
+42 MAQKKAPAKAVKT
-53 TAKPSAS
+53 VTKPATSPA
-60 QTLPEDPNVKIG
+60 LPIDPNVKIG

-111 LAHFTEHMAFNGTT
+111 LAHFTEHMAFNGTK

-160 PIPTDSAA
+160 PIPTDSAE

-174 KILANWAGKIAMD
+174 KILANWAGKVTMD

-212 MSNQL
+212 ISKQL

-236 ALLQKFTHDKIR
+236 DLLQKFTHDKIR
-248 NFYEDWYRP
+248 NFYKDWYRP
-257 NLQSVIAVGDFDVNE
+257 NLQTVIAVGDFDVNE

-292 RNYYNIPDNAQ
+292 RTYYSIPDNVQ
-303 PLIKIVTDKEQPYN
+303 PLVKIATDPEQPYN
-317 VAQVIYKQKQ
+317 VAQLIYKQKQ
-327 GPVKTEADYKLQLM
+327 GPVKTEADYKTQIA

-352 INEISQKGNAPF
+352 IAEIMQKGNAPF
-364 LFAQSGYSPYQG
+364 LFAQSSYGPYQG
-376 GMIWGMSALQ
+376 GMIWDMNALQ
-386 TVAVAKTGKELE
+386 TVAVAKTGAELE
-398 KALVAALA
+398 KALVAAVA

-429 AGNEKQFKEKDKTK
+429 ASNEKQFKEKDKTK
-443 SSAYVQQYLDNFL
+443 SSAYVQQYLNNFL
-456 TGSAIP
+456 IGSAIP
-462 SEEFSYEL
+462 SEEYSYEL
-470 NKKLLKNITLA
+470 NKKLLQSISLA
-481 EVNTTAKAMVTK
+481 DVNAAAKAMVTK
-493 TNQIVVVQAPEKE
+493 NNQILVVQAPEKE
-506 KENLPSEAALLAAI
+506 KANLPQEASLIAAL
-520 KTAGNGVTPYVDN
+520 KNAGNGVTPYVDN
-533 TVNKPLIAQAPKA
+533 AVNKPLIAQAPKA
-546 GTIVSQTKN
+546 GTIVNETKN
-555 DKVGVTTMTL
+555 DKIGITTLTL

-580 DQIIFTSF
+580 DQVIFTSF
-588 GKGGASLASNDDFI
+588 AKGGASLASNDDFL

-623 TKYLA
+623 SKYLA
-628 GKSAT
+628 GKNA
-633 AGAYIDD
+633 AVGAYIDD

-646 GSASPK
+646 GNASPK

-667 PRKDVEFFNK
+667 PRKDVEIFNK
-677 NIADFKVITANKGSN
+677 NISDFKVITANKGSN
-692 PNSVFA
+692 PSSVFA

-713 PTTLADLDKINID
+713 PTTLADIDKINID
-726 KAFAFYKERF
+726 KAYAFYKDRF

-756 PLITNYLASLPSL
+756 PLITTYLASLPSL
-769 NKNENFVDNG
+769 NRNENFVDNG
-779 VKPPM
+779 VNPPK

-797 KVTVQLL
+797 KVSVQLV
-804 FHGDYTYNAKN
+804 FHDDYTYSAEN

-851 KNPTSHY
+851 KNPAAHY

-878 LEEVNTFKNNGVTA
+878 LEEVNNFKNNGVTA
-892 EDLQKFKSEELRQE
+892 EDLQKFKSEELRQV
-906 ELSIRENGYWLGYL
+906 ELSLRENGYWLAYL
-920 TNRLKYG
+920 TNRLKYN
-927 DDIEQVLG
+927 DNVEQVLD
-935 NTARVNGVTVEATK
+935 NTSRINGVTVDATK
-949 TAAKQYLSGDNYI
+949 TAAKKYLNGDNYI